1 MDGKAV
7 LERVRAFFSGPVV
20 ILSARDRESE
30 KIEALDLGADDYV
43 EKPFGVGELLAR
55 LRAALRRGSSA
66 EAPVSIVRAGDLDID
81 LAARVVRRGGVRVR
95 LSPKEFDLL
104 GRLVEA
110 GGKVL
115 THRHLLTAVWGPA
128 HVHDTQY
135 LRVFV
140 GQLRQKLESDPAA
153 PRHIVTETGVGY
165 RFLAD

>member
-1 MDGKAV
+1 
-7 LERVRAFFSGPVV
+7 
-20 ILSARDRESE
+20 
-30 KIEALDLGADDYV
+30 
-43 EKPFGVGELLAR
+43 VGELLAR
-55 LRAALRRGSSA
+55 LRATLRRGSSG